1 MKKVYVTFGRLNPP
15 TIGHE
20 KLLQAV
26 QSKAGS
32 DDWWI
37 VTSQSVNQ
45 KTDPLPY
52 KTKVEIIQKMF
63 PWAADNI
70 DDTACCKTPIDVM
83 KHLMMKG
90 YSDVVLV
97 VGSDRMGSMKFVQ
110 NYNRSDEYSFN
121 TLEIESAGERDPDA
135 DGAAGMSASKMR
147 EAAKNEN
154 TRDFIAGIPDTL
166 TIQEKLE
173 LMIEV
178 RKGMGL

>member
-1 MKKVYVTFGRLNPP
+1 
-15 TIGHE
+15 
-20 KLLQAV
+20 
-26 QSKAGS
+26 
-32 DDWWI
+32 
-37 VTSQSVNQ
+37 
-45 KTDPLPY
+45 
-52 KTKVEIIQKMF
+52 
-63 PWAADNI
+63 
-70 DDTACCKTPIDVM
+70 
-83 KHLMMKG
+83 
-90 YSDVVLV
+90 
-97 VGSDRMGSMKFVQ
+97 MGSMKFVQ

-154 TRDFIAGIPDTL
+154 TTDFIAGIPDTL

>member
-20 KLLQAV
+20 KLLKAV

-52 KTKVEIIQKMF
+52 KTKVELIQKMF

-83 KHLMMKG
+83 KHLL
-90 YSDVVLV
+90 SL
-97 VGSDRMGSMKFVQ
+97 
-110 NYNRSDEYSFN
+110 
-121 TLEIESAGERDPDA
+121 IH
-135 DGAAGMSASKMR
+135 
-147 EAAKNEN
+147 
-154 TRDFIAGIPDTL
+154 I
-166 TIQEKLE
+166 
-173 LMIEV
+173 
-178 RKGMGL
+178 

>member
-52 KTKVEIIQKMF
+52 KTKVELIQKMF

-147 EAAKNEN
+147 EAAKEVK
-154 TRDFIAGIPDTL
+154 TTEFIKGIPDTL
-166 TIQEKLE
+166 DTDEKME
-173 LMIEV
+173 LMQKV
-178 RKGMGL
+178 RSGMGL

>member
-52 KTKVEIIQKMF
+52 KTKVELIQKMF

-147 EAAKNEN
+147 EAARNEN
-154 TRDFIAGIPDTL
+154 TTDFIAGIPDTL